1 MKLQER
7 GALKLDDAVNR
18 YLGKA
23 KLWSLTWNA
32 AEATVR
38 QVATHT
44 AGLTTYDQACFPDTP
59 ECDTSYDTM
68 IRRYGVIFWKP
79 GIRFD
84 YSNLGYGVLS
94 AVVEHVSGKRFENF
108 LHDELF
114 EPLAMHECAAEASD
128 DIAIAYDEHGN
139 ATLPHVEVAQGASSA
154 CCSADSL
161 LKFAMFNLKDRLP
174 GQRNPVISDA
184 GIDAMHDQTVATDA
198 PGQHYGLGWWID
210 DYKNGYRVVYDAG
223 GTADSKA
230 LLYTIPSEDIAVVVL
245 ANAPA
250 LDSDKVVDRILAALL
265 PKYALA
271 FQAPEGTG
279 SVSSPAVT
287 PAAIGWP
294 KGRGLAK
301 STLTKET
308 NL

>member
-1 MKLQER
+1 
-7 GALKLDDAVNR
+7 
-18 YLGKA
+18 
-23 KLWSLTWNA
+23 
-32 AEATVR
+32 
-38 QVATHT
+38 
-44 AGLTTYDQACFPDTP
+44 
-59 ECDTSYDTM
+59 
-68 IRRYGVIFWKP
+68 
-79 GIRFD
+79 
-84 YSNLGYGVLS
+84 
-94 AVVEHVSGKRFENF
+94 
-108 LHDELF
+108 
-114 EPLAMHECAAEASD
+114 
-128 DIAIAYDEHGN
+128 
-139 ATLPHVEVAQGASSA
+139 
-154 CCSADSL
+154 
-161 LKFAMFNLKDRLP
+161 
-174 GQRNPVISDA
+174 
-184 GIDAMHDQTVATDA
+184 MHDQTVATDTL
-198 PGQHYGLGWWID
+198 GQHYGLGWWID